1 MNNDRFL
8 RLLEVYDLD
17 DILELLDLE
26 PYDILALLD
35 EQGLLDK
42 LETPEPL

>member
-1 MNNDRFL
+1 VNDRITK
-8 RLLEVYDLD
+8 LLEVYDLD
-17 DILELLDLE
+17 EIIELLDLE
-26 PYDILALLD
+26 PYDVLSILD